1 MSKRARRSHAT
12 YPFVAL
18 NAEGPNFVDRKLE
31 AFCGVAVPAGHGLVL
46 LDADG
51 AQVAFGSIAANAATL
66 RKILESAAECAAAAA
81 ERASGAEAAAE
92 AGSLRVFLA
101 PSREAFTV
109 PLEFHD
115 DGFRPATCARGV
127 VLRVD
132 AAALV
137 DTSRATVAELARLAR
152 CLALFP
158 PFGSFKPSTPL
169 PLAGLV
175 RVLRE
180 LRKAT
185 RPIPVVITPELARV
199 LRLVERVAPG
209 TARRVLSPPYAPLVN
224 VGLSVGELAR
234 AIGAALG
241 AEASS
246 VGSPLRAP
254 CNWPCARARGA
265 GGCAPHPASP
275 DGTFVVFSARGE
287 VFGAR
292 GFRLMFPG
300 ATSAR
305 CADGQFR
312 VRFDDPLTGVSAE
325 IDEDPRSPA
334 LFAPD
339 AEPRKAARMPPSAP
353 FGSFVDHGASRVLA
367 LFRRMFQPCA
377 DLAARESRDGEELWA
392 AFARRAAEWVAV
404 LPVIQT
410 VAVELTPHSCAL
422 SVAVLLTLVRADA
435 CVLCGEPAKIA
446 YVTRILVHGF
456 APHDGVAFTC
466 TVANEP
472 TELHFAALNPIV
484 TRARSFVLRPCARAN
499 PHALTN
505 VGRIFLAAIRD
516 DPDRAFFV
524 CLATAPVPTELPPSH
539 ETETYGA
546 VFSDLAA
553 LVYRSGVST
562 LRLRPDF
569 VCGLSVIEKT
579 NVLPLIEFVERA
591 ASKPRADAAGHFA
604 LGLPMRRMVALIAE
618 SGSPAVPTDAE
629 PPRSCALCAAFGREA
644 AHEAAAEESAQAA
657 ACALCVGASLRALR
671 MIPESDALAACSSRD
686 ARALLAL
693 SDSAAR
699 AAAIAE
705 AADEPAEEL
714 ERARAASK
722 LAAIFASV
730 KLHTP
735 PRTVRLERRVPDIA
749 LATCAPYVCAVLFE
763 QATDHA
769 NVLFRLGLSPYFT

>member
-12 YPFVAL
+12 YPFVGV
-18 NAEGPNFVDRKLE
+18 NAHGPNFADRELD
-31 AFCGVAVPAGHGLVL
+31 AFCGVDVPAGHGLVL

-51 AQVAFGSIAANAATL
+51 AQVAFRSLSAGASGRSPAHAATL
-66 RKILESAAECAAAAA
+66 RKIRESAAECALGGA
-81 ERASGAEAAAE
+81 ERAEASGM
-92 AGSLRVFLA
+92 RVFLA
-101 PSREAFTV
+101 PASEAFTI
-109 PLEFHD
+109 PLEAR
-115 DGFRPATCARGV
+115 DGGFAPATCARGV
-127 VLRVD
+127 RLRVD

-137 DTSRATVAELARLAR
+137 GSSCATVAELARLAR

-158 PFGSFKPSTPL
+158 PFGSFKPATPL
-169 PLAGLV
+169 PLADLV

-185 RPIPVVITPELARV
+185 RPVPVVITAELARA
-199 LRLVERVAPG
+199 LRVVERAAPG

-224 VGLSVGELAR
+224 VGLSLGELAR
-234 AIGAALG
+234 TICAALG
-241 AEASS
+241 AEAAS

-275 DGTFVVFSARGE
+275 DGTHVVFSARGE

-292 GFRLMFPG
+292 GFRLMF
-300 ATSAR
+300 SAAVSTR
-305 CADGQFR
+305 CADGAFR
-312 VRFDDPLTGVSAE
+312 VIFDDPLTGVSAE

-339 AEPRKAARMPPSAP
+339 AEPLKGARMPPNAP
-353 FGSFVDHGASRVLA
+353 FGTFVDHGASRVLA

-377 DLAARESRDGEELWA
+377 DLAARESSDGATLWA
-392 AFARRAAEWVAV
+392 AFARRAAEWVSV
-404 LPVIQT
+404 LPVVQT

-422 SVAVLLTLVRADA
+422 SVAVLLALVRADA
-435 CVLCGEPAKIA
+435 CVLCGEPTKIA

-472 TELHFAALNPIV
+472 VDLHFAAMNPLV
-484 TRARSFVLRPCARAN
+484 TRARSFVFRPCARASA
-499 PHALTN
+499 HALTN
-505 VGRIFLAAIRD
+505 VGRIFAAALRD

-524 CLATAPVPTELPPSH
+524 CLATAPVPTELAPSV

-553 LVYRSGVST
+553 LVYRSGAST
-562 LRLRPDF
+562 LRLSQTF
-569 VCGLSVIEKT
+569 VCGLSVIERT
-579 NVLPLIEFVERA
+579 GVLPLLEFVEQTARRRRA
-591 ASKPRADAAGHFA
+591 RDADAGHFA

-629 PPRSCALCAAFGREA
+629 PPASCALCAAFGRA
-644 AHEAAAEESAQAA
+644 AFCADGAA

-671 MIPESDALAACSSRD
+671 LIPESDALAACSARD

-693 SDSAAR
+693 SDSASR

-705 AADEPAEEL
+705 AADEPGADEL
-714 ERARAASK
+714 ERARAK
-722 LAAIFASV
+722 LASLFATV
-730 KLHTP
+730 RLQNT
-735 PRTVRLERRVPDIA
+735 PRTITLERRVPDIA
-749 LATCAPYVCAVLFE
+749 LATCAPYLCAVLFE
-763 QATDHA
+763 QAPDRA
-769 NVLFRLGLSPYFT
+769 NVLFRLGLSPYF